1 MTMVL
6 TAWRRIRVMPLGCL
20 PGAEPTWIDPSG
32 VHAECAGQ
40 LLATRL
46 STTGT
51 MLGYGNGRWIGV
63 PEMVVEPRGAF
74 ERQSVFIYFSVAQQ
88 AFIADQNP

>member
-51 MLGYGNGRWIGV
+51 MFGL
-63 PEMVVEPRGAF
+63 
-74 ERQSVFIYFSVAQQ
+74 RQRSLDRRAG
-88 AFIADQNP
+88 DGG